1 MGCLLS
7 ICKSRTQYDIDEQY
21 STLIVPN
28 FTDRD
33 TLKRFKMGNNIDLP
47 QGDPDSVND
56 DDMPL
61 FEQVSSES
69 ENDTLTD
76 DELNLYMAKLNKK
89 VK

>member
-1 MGCLLS
+1 
-7 ICKSRTQYDIDEQY
+7 
-21 STLIVPN
+21 
-28 FTDRD
+28 
-33 TLKRFKMGNNIDLP
+33 MGNNIDLP